1 MKLSLDN
8 NRGFTHVELMIA
20 LLVFGLG
27 VLGLA
32 QALPNGMQL
41 RDRARRMSVATALAQ
56 QQVESLRNLPF
67 THANLAAGGHVDAGN
82 PVDGAYSR
90 SWTVVD
96 NDPVVGMKRV
106 SVVVSFPT
114 SSPDSTAA
122 FTTLIVR

>member
-1 MKLSLDN
+1 MKATFQN
-8 NRGFTHVELMIA
+8 CRGFTHVEMMIA
-20 LLVFGLG
+20 LLIFGLG

-32 QALPNGMQL
+32 QALPNGIQL

-67 THANLAAGGHVDAGN
+67 THANLSAGGHTDAGN

-106 SVVVSFPT
+106 SVTVSYPT
-114 SSPDSTAA
+114 SSPDSTAT